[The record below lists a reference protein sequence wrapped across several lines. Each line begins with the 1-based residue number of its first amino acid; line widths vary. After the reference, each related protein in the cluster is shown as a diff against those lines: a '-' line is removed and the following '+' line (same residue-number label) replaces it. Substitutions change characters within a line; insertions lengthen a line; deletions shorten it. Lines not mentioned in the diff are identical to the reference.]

1 MYYKIFI
8 NHICD
13 YIYYPDIRRCQ
24 AFDINSKTLVYDK
37 PCKNYSNNYHK
48 YCKAHYIIFREFCSK
63 YHLVNS
69 KFDGIIDSSLLA
81 SIEYNLRTLFIQRF
95 NIKMD
100 SGHQTWMYHLN
111 KLIYEDKYEYENEYE
126 KEDEYYKNFALHEI
140 SYSDVDYDLLKC
152 LDQYDLQINPIFC
165 VNMYNFNQESQI
177 SKISKYNI
185 NLNYFLN
192 YRIYDK
198 CSEWLD
204 IEDKK

>member
-8 NHICD
+8 NRICD
-13 YIYYPDIRRCQ
+13 YIYYPDIRLCQ
-24 AFDINSKTLVYDK
+24 AFNINSETLVYDK

-69 KFDGIIDSSLLA
+69 KFDGIIDKSLLA

-100 SGHQTWMYHLN
+100 SGHQTWIQHL
-111 KLIYEDKYEYENEYE
+111 KELTYEYEYE
-126 KEDEYYKNFALHEI
+126 DEDENNIEYYKNFMLDEI
-140 SYSDVDYDLLKC
+140 SYGNIDYHFLNC
-152 LDQYDLQINPIFC
+152 LDQYDLQINPNFY
-165 VNMYNFNQESQI
+165 VNTSNFVKKDQMF
-177 SKISKYNI
+177 KISKYDI